1 MTIPKICTNDLLVWL
16 SFSCIASNFD
26 NLDIKVSFD
35 ISSFGIHRIFPLVNY
50 MNLFIGSGAISPISF
65 IFSPCFYLFFTKND
79 HILMHPFMCA
89 RIIHHLVVV
98 GHILHNFTSAQ
109 NLNTYKNILH
119 DFVHKLWLFCLV
131 LSKNILL
138 LLPVW
143 VGCWSWIYRPHWI
156 YS

>member
-1 MTIPKICTNDLLVWL
+1 MSVYSDDEE
-16 SFSCIASNFD
+16 S
-26 NLDIKVSFD
+26 DIKRIFFD
-35 ISSFGIHRIFPLVNY
+35 ITSLVYTGYSLWWIIWIYSSEVAPFPQFHLYFPL
-50 MNLFIGSGAISPISF
+50 A
-65 IFSPCFYLFFTKND
+65 FYLFFTKND